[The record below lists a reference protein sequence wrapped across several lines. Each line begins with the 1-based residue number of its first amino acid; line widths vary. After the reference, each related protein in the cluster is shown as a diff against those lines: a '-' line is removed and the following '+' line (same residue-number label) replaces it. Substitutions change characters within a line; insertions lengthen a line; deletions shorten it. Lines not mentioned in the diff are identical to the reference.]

1 MGSRTPAT
9 PDSVFERATPTATPN
24 SFFERATPT
33 PSNVSEREYP
43 AKDYNAIV
51 SRQLMR
57 TNDPLY
63 ASIPEDIGRQNQGR
77 LLLINHNDCLFCFFA
92 VVLLPYGYFWLQLL
106 TSFLLHWIYYLH
118 VVVLISS
125 PEPKAHQWAYRI
137 PMDPASV
144 RPSVLPSSSV
154 RSHFQTSSP
163 LKPLGQSKP
172 NFMWSLLGKGERKF
186 V

>member
-33 PSNVSEREYP
+33 PSNVSEREHP

-77 LLLINHNDCLFCFFA
+77 LLLINHNNCLLLLCGSFA
-92 VVLLPYGYFWLQLL
+92 SLWVLLVAAFHLVFFY
-106 TSFLLHWIYYLH
+106 SVFLLFACCCFD
-118 VVVLISS
+118 S
-125 PEPKAHQWAYRI
+125 E
-137 PMDPASV
+137 
-144 RPSVLPSSSV
+144 
-154 RSHFQTSSP
+154 
-163 LKPLGQSKP
+163 
-172 NFMWSLLGKGERKF
+172 LLS
-186 V
+186 